1 VAIGSSNGIHIL
13 FVASKLSLMRVC
25 VKGIF
30 CVALLDDVRNLRLC
44 DAD

>member
-13 FVASKLSLMRVC
+13 FVASKLSLMCVC
-25 VKGIF
+25 VKGLF
-30 CVALLDDVRNLRLC
+30 CVALLDDIRNSRLY